1 MGAEFGQA
9 DEVVLLD
16 GVVGDVEGLE
26 AGDEGE
32 VVELL
37 PASLEDLRVCL

>member
-26 AGDEGE
+26 GGDEGE

-37 PASLEDLRVCL
+37 AASFEDLGVCF